1 MDVCASVK
9 MLLLMSKKRWR
20 EETMLSVDSA
30 GAPLSCVPSI
40 SELLSK
46 QKLTQIQISQRS
58 KS

>member
-1 MDVCASVK
+1 
-9 MLLLMSKKRWR
+9 
-20 EETMLSVDSA
+20 MLSVDSA